1 MTNVPS
7 AGTVAGWRWHLGL
20 GLGFTALALVMTWP
34 LGSPAARVVPDM
46 DDAFF
51 SIWRL
56 CWIAH
61 QLVHQP
67 AALFDANIF
76 YPARHTLA
84 YSDAM
89 LLVGLAGA
97 PFLLAGVPPAVA

>member
-1 MTNVPS
+1 
-7 AGTVAGWRWHLGL
+7 
-20 GLGFTALALVMTWP
+20 
-34 LGSPAARVVPDM
+34 M

-51 SIWRL
+51 NIWRL
-56 CWIAH
+56 SWLAH

-67 AALFDANIF
+67 TALFDANIF
-76 YPARHTLA
+76 YPARHTFA

-97 PFLLAGVPPAVA
+97 PFLWAGVPPAVVHNGLLIAAFATSAWAMAVWRGASPAIAARRASPR